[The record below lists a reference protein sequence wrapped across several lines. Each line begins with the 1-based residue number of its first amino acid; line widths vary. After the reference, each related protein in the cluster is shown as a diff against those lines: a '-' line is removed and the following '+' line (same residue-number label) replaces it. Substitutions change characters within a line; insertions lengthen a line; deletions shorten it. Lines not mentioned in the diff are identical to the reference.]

1 MNEVS
6 DEKVKEKA
14 EALRSQPI
22 ISLILS
28 RLGKELPEDLFYHS
42 AEHTEDVF
50 EEAVRYALYE
60 GLNDK
65 EIELLAIAAA
75 YHDAGF
81 IEKRENNEEV
91 GAALAEQAMRD
102 HKYSENDIDCV
113 RTMILDTHLINTDAG
128 LMQRPSSKLSKFLLD
143 ADLSNFG
150 SNEFFEKS
158 ELLRKE
164 TGEEKD
170 VFLKKSLSLVIH
182 HDWLTIAAR
191 TLRQKKK
198 QENVVE
204 LSKLVSKLEASDRQ
218 MGSIGLSL
226 ERLGF
231 LAKLPLL
238 LNSSLNLQ
246 QILSLAMQN
255 LKRMLNAEAA
265 TVFLRTGEA
274 HELTF
279 WALDGGNELGLEGSK
294 MPLGKGIVGWVI
306 EKREPVLIRNAK
318 ADPRFFSSIDEESGF
333 ETRDLVSAPLL
344 SRGTEVL
351 GAIQVLNSLGAE
363 PFNTEDLLFVEQF
376 CNQAALAIDNAKL
389 HEEVKLQ
396 NRKLH
401 TLSKRKDEMI
411 TLIGHEFRTPLNII
425 QSSADMLASDIL
437 DDKET
442 QHKMSDTLKRGV
454 NRLSMLISQI
464 NNVSTL
470 SADNFLPSMACLD
483 ITHVVKQVIEQFD
496 NALNKR
502 DLTLEHKFER
512 EPIYA
517 EADVSLIAI
526 VIKNLISNAFRFTPD
541 GGKINVSI
549 SCSGGMAHVAIEDT
563 GIGIE
568 QDEIP
573 LIFEKFYEVGDILQ
587 HSSGDLEFKSSG
599 LGLGLNTVR
608 AILHEHGSEI
618 DVKSKPG
625 KGSTFS
631 FSLELA
637 N

>member
-6 DEKVKEKA
+6 DDIVKEKA
-14 EALRSQPI
+14 AALRMKPI
-22 ISLILS
+22 ISLILNK
-28 RLGKELPEDLFYHS
+28 LNQDLPSDLFYHS
-42 AEHTEDVF
+42 VEHTEDVF
-50 EEAVRYALYE
+50 EEAVRYALCE
-60 GLNDK
+60 GLKEK

-81 IEKRENNEEV
+81 IEKRSDNEEI
-91 GAALAEQAMRD
+91 GAAMAEQAMRE
-102 HKYSENDIDCV
+102 HNYSSDEIDCV
-113 RTMILDTHLINTDAG
+113 KTMILDTHLINTDIG
-128 LMQRPSSKLSKFLLD
+128 LKQLPSSKLSKFLLD

-150 SNEFFEKS
+150 SNDFFLKS

-164 TGEEKD
+164 TGEPKE
-170 VFLKKSLSLVIH
+170 VFLKKSLSLVINH
-182 HDWLTIAAR
+182 EWLTIAAR

-198 QENVVE
+198 QENIVE
-204 LSKLVSKLEASDRQ
+204 LSKLVSRLEASDRQ

-246 QILSLAMQN
+246 QILSLALQN

-265 TVFLRTGEA
+265 TVFLKTGEA
-274 HELTF
+274 QELTF
-279 WALDGGNELGLEGSK
+279 WALDGGKELGLQGKK

-306 EKREPVLIRNAK
+306 EKREPVLVRNAK
-318 ADPRFFSSIDEESGF
+318 ADPRFFSSIDKESGF
-333 ETRDLVSAPLL
+333 VTRDLVAAPLL
-344 SRGTEVL
+344 TRGTEIL
-351 GAIQVLNSLGAE
+351 GAIQVLNSLGDE

-389 HEEVKLQ
+389 HQEVTMKNHKLQ
-396 NRKLH
+396 
-401 TLSKRKDEMI
+401 TLSKRKDEII

-425 QSSADMLASDIL
+425 QTSADMLASDVL
-437 DDKET
+437 SDKAT
-442 QHKMSDTLKRGV
+442 QHKMSETLKRGV

-470 SADNFLPSMACLD
+470 TANNFLPSMACLD
-483 ITHVVKQVIEQFD
+483 ITHVIKQVIEQF
-496 NALNKR
+496 NSTLHKR
-502 DLTLEHKFER
+502 KLKLSYEFEK
-512 EPIYA
+512 EPIYV

-526 VIKNLISNAFRFTPD
+526 VIKNLISNAFRYTAD
-541 GGKINVSI
+541 GGEIKVQVN
-549 SCSGGMAHVAIEDT
+549 CSGGLAHIGVSDT

-568 QDEIP
+568 RDQIP
-573 LIFEKFYEVGDILQ
+573 LIFEKFYEVTDILQ
-587 HSSGDLEFKSSG
+587 HSSGELEFMSSG

-608 AILHEHGSEI
+608 AILREHGSEI
-618 DVKSKPG
+618 EVKSKKG
-625 KGSTFS
+625 NGSTFS